1 MAPRILIVED
11 ERDLATV
18 VAYNLRADGFEV
30 VTAETAS
37 DGYRAISA
45 QKFDLILLDLMLPDA
60 SGLDICRRLKADPQT
75 RNIPILIASARS
87 EEVDRIVGLELGAD
101 DYVVKPYSVREIV
114 LRARIILR
122 RSEPTSPRDESEI
135 IQFGALTIDR
145 AAHRTFVDGNEVQL
159 TQLEFRLL
167 LTLLERKNR
176 TQSRDRLLLDV
187 WQLNGAIESR
197 TVDTHVKRL
206 REKLGTASG
215 YIRTVRGVGY
225 RFASS
230 PDEPAGDS

>member
-1 MAPRILIVED
+1 MPPRVLIVED

-18 VAYNLRADGFEV
+18 LAYNLRADGLEV
-30 VTAETAS
+30 ATAETGAAA
-37 DGYRAISA
+37 YREV
-45 QKFDLILLDLMLPDA
+45 QTKVPDLVILDLMLPDV
-60 SGLDICRRLKADPQT
+60 SGLDVCRTLKANPLTKDV
-75 RNIPILIASARS
+75 PIIIASARS

-101 DYVVKPYSVREIV
+101 DYVVKPYSVREVV

-122 RSEPTSPRDESEI
+122 RTEPTAQAADLVH
-135 IQFGALTIDR
+135 FGVLTIDR
-145 AAHRTFVDGNEVQL
+145 AAHRTFVSEQEVAL

-167 LTLLERKNR
+167 TTLLERKNR
-176 TQSRDRLLLDV
+176 TQSRETLLTDV
-187 WQLNGAIESR
+187 WQLNASIETR

-206 REKLGTASG
+206 REKLGPASG

-230 PDEPAGDS
+230 PDEPQIDG

>member
-1 MAPRILIVED
+1 MAPRILIIED
-11 ERDLATV
+11 ERDLATA
-18 VAYNLRADGFEV
+18 VAYNLRADGFETV
-30 VTAETAS
+30 AVETAA
-37 DGYRAISA
+37 DAYAAISA
-45 QKFDLILLDLMLPDA
+45 QEFHLILLDLMLPDA
-60 SGLDICRRLKADPQT
+60 SGLDICRRLKADPGT
-75 RNIPILIASARS
+75 RGIPIVIASARS

-122 RSEPTSPRDESEI
+122 RTDPAAASTSEI
-135 IQFGALTIDR
+135 VQFGVLTIHR
-145 AAHRTFVDGNEVQL
+145 AAHRTFVSGVEVQL

-167 LTLLERKNR
+167 TTLLERKNR
-176 TQSRDRLLLDV
+176 TQSRDRLLIDV
-187 WQLNGAIESR
+187 WQLNSAIESR

-206 REKLGTASG
+206 REKLGAAAS

-230 PDEPAGDS
+230 PDEPAGEG